1 MAGIY
6 VHVPFCKQKCS
17 YCDFA
22 SYPREI
28 GKAEAYFACLYKELK
43 ARSLELKDKTFSTIY
58 FGGGTPSFVEPK
70 YIYGA
75 LKQIFTCFNVDKN
88 AEITLEVNPGTIDEN
103 KLKVYKNAG
112 ITRFS
117 IGLQSANDKTLYS
130 INRIHTAKD
139 FKKAVELL
147 KDYNLSVDVMIGLP
161 DETVDD
167 VRNTLDLATSYE
179 AVKHVSVYALKAEEG
194 TPMFTKYLNGELL
207 SDDEV
212 ADIYDFVVKYLSDKG
227 YNRYEVSNFAKDGYE
242 SKHNQNYWARG
253 EYIGVGV
260 GASSFINDR
269 RFTNSESIDE
279 YVHAILNGK
288 VAEVFSENVVGD
300 DAKAE
305 YAMLAL
311 RTAKGINFA
320 DYKSS
325 FNSDFNDDF
334 KNAIKSN
341 LVYLD
346 ISKDGI
352 KIKSEYL
359 YVQNSILVDF
369 ISEKQ

>member
-22 SYPREI
+22 SFPREI

-43 ARSLELKDKTFSTIY
+43 ARSAQLKSKKFDTVY

-75 LKQIFTCFNVDKN
+75 LKQIFTCFNVSTN

-112 ITRFS
+112 INRFS
-117 IGLQSANDKTLYS
+117 IGLQTANDKTLYS
-130 INRIHTAKD
+130 INRIHTVED

-147 KDYNLSVDVMIGLP
+147 KEFNLSVDVMLGLP
-161 DETVDD
+161 DETIED
-167 VRNTLDLATSYE
+167 VKNTLDLVTSYDSIN
-179 AVKHVSVYALKAEEG
+179 HVSVYALKAEEG
-194 TPMFTKYLNGELL
+194 TPMFTRYLNGELL

-212 ADIYDFVVKYLSDKG
+212 ADIYDFARNYLENKG
-227 YNRYEVSNFAKDGYE
+227 YKRYEVSNFSKTGYE
-242 SKHNQNYWARG
+242 SKHNQNYWNRG

-260 GASSFINDR
+260 GASSFIDDR
-269 RFTNSESIDE
+269 RFTNTESIDE

-288 VAEVFSENVVGD
+288 VAEVFSEEVTGD

-311 RTAKGINFA
+311 RTANGVNYNE
-320 DYKSS
+320 YKKA
-325 FNSDFNDDF
+325 FGVDFKTDF
-334 KNAIKSN
+334 KNAINKN
-341 LVYLD
+341 LRFLD
-346 ISKDGI
+346 QTDNSI

>member
-1 MAGIY
+1 MAGVYI
-6 VHVPFCKQKCS
+6 HVPFCKQKCS

-22 SYPREI
+22 SYPKEI

-43 ARSLELKDKTFSTIY
+43 GRSLTLKDKKISTVY

-75 LKQIFTCFNVDKN
+75 VKQVLTCFNVDSN
-88 AEITLEVNPGTIDEN
+88 AEITLEVNPGTIDEQ

-112 ITRFS
+112 INRYS
-117 IGLQSANDKTLYS
+117 IGLQTANDNTLYK
-130 INRIHTAKD
+130 INRIHSVED

-147 KDYNLSVDVMIGLP
+147 KDYNVSVDVMIGLP
-161 DETVDD
+161 DETVED
-167 VRNTLDLATSYE
+167 VKNTLDLATSYE
-179 AVKHVSVYALKAEEG
+179 QVKHISVYALKAEEG
-194 TPMFTKYLNGELL
+194 TPMFTRYLNGELP

-212 ADIYDFVVKYLSDKG
+212 ADIYDFVVKYLENNG
-227 YNRYEVSNFAKDGYE
+227 YKRYEVSNFAKLGYE
-242 SKHNQNYWARG
+242 SKHNKNYWARG

-260 GASSFINDR
+260 GASSFIDNR
-269 RFTNSESIDE
+269 RFTNTESIDE

-288 VAEVFSENVVGD
+288 VAEVFSESVTGD

-311 RTAKGINFA
+311 RTADGVNYN
-320 DYKSS
+320 DYKQE
-325 FNSDFNDDF
+325 FGVDFESDF
-334 KNAIKSN
+334 KSAIKSN
-341 LVYLD
+341 AKYLE
-346 ISKDGI
+346 ISSDGI

>member
-1 MAGIY
+1 MAGVYI
-6 VHVPFCKQKCS
+6 HVPFCKQKCS

-28 GKAEAYFACLYKELK
+28 GKAEAYFACLYKELR
-43 ARSLELKDKTFSTIY
+43 ARSLELKDKEFSTLY

-75 LKQIFTCFNVDKN
+75 VKQVLTCFNLSKN
-88 AEITLEVNPGTIDEN
+88 AEITLEVNPGTIDEQ

-112 ITRFS
+112 INRFS
-117 IGLQSANDKTLYS
+117 IGLQTANDKTLYS
-130 INRIHTAKD
+130 INRIHTASD
-139 FKKAVELL
+139 FKTAVELL
-147 KDYNLSVDVMIGLP
+147 KDFNVSVDVMIGLP
-161 DETVDD
+161 GESLED
-167 VRNTLDLATSYE
+167 VKNTLDLATSYSQ
-179 AVKHVSVYALKAEEG
+179 VKHVSVYALKAEEG
-194 TPMFTKYLNGELL
+194 TPMFTRYLNGELP

-212 ADIYDFVVKYLSDKG
+212 ADIYDFVVKYLEDKG
-227 YNRYEVSNFAKDGYE
+227 YNRYEVSNFAKPGYE
-242 SKHNQNYWARG
+242 SKHNKNYWARG

-269 RFTNSESIDE
+269 RFTNTESIDE

-288 VAEVFSENVVGD
+288 VAEVFTEDVTGD

-311 RTAKGINFA
+311 RTADGVNFN
-320 DYKSS
+320 DYKNE
-325 FNSDFNDDF
+325 FGVDFTEDF
-334 KNAIKSN
+334 KNSIKSN
-341 LVYLD
+341 AKYLE
-346 ISKDGI
+346 IKSDGI

>member
-6 VHVPFCKQKCS
+6 IHVPFCKQKCS

-22 SYPREI
+22 SFPKEI

-43 ARSLELKDKTFSTIY
+43 ARSFELKDKKFNTVY

-75 LKQIFTCFNVDKN
+75 LKQVLTCFNVDKN
-88 AEITLEVNPGTIDEN
+88 AEITLEVNPGTIDEQ

-112 ITRFS
+112 INRFS
-117 IGLQSANDKTLYS
+117 VGLQTANDQTLYS
-130 INRIHTAKD
+130 INRIHTVED
-139 FKKAVELL
+139 FKNAIELL
-147 KDYNLSVDVMIGLP
+147 KDYNVSVDVMIGLP
-161 DETVDD
+161 NETVSD
-167 VRNTLDLATSYE
+167 VQNTLDLATSYPQ
-179 AVKHVSVYALKAEEG
+179 VKHVSVYALKAEEG
-194 TPMFTKYLNGELL
+194 TPMFTRYLNGELL

-212 ADIYDFVVKYLSDKG
+212 ADIYDFVVSYLKNKG
-227 YNRYEVSNFAKDGYE
+227 YERYEVSNFAKSGYE
-242 SKHNQNYWARG
+242 SKHNKNYWARG

-269 RFTNSESIDE
+269 RFTNTESIDE
-279 YVHAILNGK
+279 YVHAVLNGK
-288 VAEVFSENVVGD
+288 VAEVFSEEVTGD

-305 YAMLAL
+305 YAMLNL
-311 RTAKGINFA
+311 RTSKGI
-320 DYKSS
+320 S
-325 FNSDFNDDF
+325 FSEYRSIFGTEFLVDFSR
-334 KNAIKSN
+334 AIKGNSN
-341 LVYLD
+341 YLD
-346 ISKDGI
+346 KTADGL
-352 KIKSEYL
+352 KIKDEYL

>member
-22 SYPREI
+22 SFPREI

-43 ARSLELKDKTFSTIY
+43 ARSLSLQDKKFDTVY

-75 LKQIFTCFNVDKN
+75 LKQIFTCFKVSKD

-112 ITRFS
+112 INRFS
-117 IGLQSANDKTLYS
+117 VGLQTANDNTLYK
-130 INRIHTAKD
+130 INRIHSVQD
-139 FKKAVELL
+139 FKNAIELL
-147 KDYNLSVDVMIGLP
+147 KDYNVSVDVMMGLP
-161 DETVDD
+161 DETEKD
-167 VRNTLDLATSYE
+167 VLNTLDLATSYPQ
-179 AVKHVSVYALKAEEG
+179 VKHISVYALKAEEG
-194 TPMFTKYLNGELL
+194 TPMFTRYLNGELP

-212 ADIYDFVVKYLSDKG
+212 ADIYDKVVGYLDKKG
-227 YNRYEVSNFAKDGYE
+227 FNRYEVSNFAKLGYE
-242 SKHNQNYWARG
+242 SRHNKNYWARG

-260 GASSFINDR
+260 GASSFIDDR
-269 RFTNSESIDE
+269 RFTNTESIDE

-288 VAEVFSENVVGD
+288 VAEVFSENVTGD

-305 YAMLAL
+305 YTMLAL
-311 RTAKGINFA
+311 RTANGVNLN
-320 DYKSS
+320 DYKEV
-325 FNSDFNDDF
+325 FGVDFTADF
-334 KNAIKSN
+334 KQAIKSN
-341 LVYLD
+341 SKYLD
-346 ISKDGI
+346 ISTDQV
-352 KIKSEYL
+352 KIKKEYL